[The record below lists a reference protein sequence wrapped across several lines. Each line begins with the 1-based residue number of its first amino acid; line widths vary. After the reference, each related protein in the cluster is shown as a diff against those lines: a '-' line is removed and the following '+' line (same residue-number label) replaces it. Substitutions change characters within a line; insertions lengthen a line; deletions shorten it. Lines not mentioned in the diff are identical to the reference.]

1 MNFYLKLGIAILIVV
16 ALGEA
21 APDVVNAVLVLILIG
36 AILGNWQE
44 FSGLAA
50 ILGTLG
56 KESK

>member
-1 MNFYLKLGIAILIVV
+1 MNFYIKLGIVILLVV
-16 ALGEA
+16 ALSEA
-21 APDVVNAVLVLILIG
+21 APDLVNAILVLILIG

>member
-1 MNFYLKLGIAILIVV
+1 MNFYLKLGIVILLVV
-16 ALGEA
+16 ALSEA
-21 APDVVNAVLVLILIG
+21 APDLVNAILVLILIG

-44 FSGLAA
+44 FSGLAS

>member
-1 MNFYLKLGIAILIVV
+1 MNFYLKLAIVILIVI

-21 APDVVNAVLVLILIG
+21 APDVVNAVLILILIG

>member
-1 MNFYLKLGIAILIVV
+1 MNFYLKLGIVILLVL
-16 ALGEA
+16 ALAEA
-21 APDVVNAVLVLILIG
+21 APDAVNAILVLILIG

>member
-1 MNFYLKLGIAILIVV
+1 MNFYLKLGIVILIVV

-21 APDVVNAVLVLILIG
+21 APDIVNAVLVLILIG

-44 FSGLAA
+44 FDGLAA